1 MSMLEATGINVRFG
15 GHAAVIDVD
24 LSVQGGTVTGLI
36 GPNGAGKTTMF
47 NVLTGLQAPVS
58 GRVMLDS
65 LDVTGDSTHERARR
79 GLARTFQRLE
89 LFGSL
94 TVEENLLVAAE
105 AHRRIDGSSLNAA
118 GRVDAVA
125 HRVGVAD
132 LLGRRADHL
141 STGQARMVELAR
153 ALVGQ
158 PKVLLLDEPASGL
171 DAAETEV
178 FGALLGEIVG
188 DGLAVLIVE
197 HDVPLVMKVCSRLFV
212 MDLGRVIASGA
223 PDVVRND
230 EKVIAAYLGRPEQ
243 DVA

>member
-1 MSMLEATGINVRFG
+1 MLEATGINVRFG
-15 GHAAVIDVD
+15 GHAAVIDAD
-24 LSVQGGTVTGLI
+24 LSVHGGTITGLI

-105 AHRRIDGSSLNAA
+105 AHRRHDSHAVNAA

-125 HRVGVAD
+125 HRVGIAE
-132 LLGRRADHL
+132 LLDRRADHL

-171 DAAETEV
+171 DAAETEA
-178 FGALLGEIVG
+178 FGDLLGSIVG

-197 HDVPLVMKVCSRLFV
+197 HDVPLVMRVCSQLFV
-212 MDLGRVIASGA
+212 MDLGRVIASGS
-223 PDVVRND
+223 PEVVRHD

-243 DVA
+243 VVA